1 MTQLKHYEIVVIGA
15 GPGGYAAAFRAADL
29 GKRVLLIDRDNE
41 LGGVCLNRGCIPSKA
56 LLHISKVMSEA
67 EHLSKMGVTYSK
79 PAIDIDQVRAHINKI
94 VSQLN
99 GGIAQMAKA
108 RKVDTIQGL
117 AAFKSNS
124 ELNIE
129 TEDGHI
135 SISFDK
141 CIIAA
146 GSTSAMIPGVPNDHP
161 SILTSKTALDLVDI
175 PEKLLVIGGGV
186 IGLELGQVYAALGS
200 RVSVVEFLPTLL
212 PGTDPDL
219 VKPLQ
224 RKLKNQFESI
234 LVSSK
239 VISVETNENG
249 TLTVAIEN
257 DKGTKRESFNK
268 VLVSVGRKPN
278 SNFLNLDSTDIEM
291 DDFGFINVDVY
302 QRTSIKN
309 IFAIGDIAGNPMLA
323 HKATHEGKVAAEVA
337 SGHPAAFDA
346 RAIPSVVY
354 TDPEVA
360 WAGLTEIE
368 AKEKNISYES
378 GDFPWAASGKALAIG
393 ANQGKTKILFDPE
406 TKQVLG
412 VGIVGPGAGDLISE
426 GMLAIEMGADAEDI
440 GLTIHPHPTLSET
453 FAAAAEMFSGTI
465 TDLYIPKK
473 KKALI

>member
-1 MTQLKHYEIVVIGA
+1 MTELKHYEIVVIGA

-29 GKRVLLIDRDNE
+29 GKQVLLIDRDNA

-56 LLHISKVMSEA
+56 LLHISKVMSDA
-67 EHLSKMGVTYSK
+67 DHLSKMGVTYSK
-79 PAIDIDQVRAHINKI
+79 PAIDIDQVRAHKNKI
-94 VSQLN
+94 VSQLS

-117 AAFKSNS
+117 AAFKSNL

-146 GSTSAMIPGVPNDHP
+146 GSTSAMIPGVSNDHP

-186 IGLELGQVYAALGS
+186 IGLELGQVYAAFGS

-224 RKLKNQFESI
+224 RKLKSQFESI

-239 VISVETNENG
+239 VISVETNEDRS
-249 TLTVAIEN
+249 LTVAIEN
-257 DKGTKRESFNK
+257 NKGITRENFNK

-278 SNFLNLDSTDIEM
+278 SNFLNLDSADIEM
-291 DDFGFINVDVY
+291 NDFGFINVDVY

-337 SGHPAAFDA
+337 SDHPAAFDA
-346 RAIPSVVY
+346 KAIPSVVY

-368 AKEKNISYES
+368 AKEKNIPYET

-473 KKALI
+473 KRH

>member
-1 MTQLKHYEIVVIGA
+1 MAEHKHHEIVVIGA

-29 GKRVLLIDRDNE
+29 GKQVLLIDRDNE

-56 LLHISKVMSEA
+56 LLHISKAMSEA
-67 EHLSKMGVTYSK
+67 EHLAKMGVTYGK
-79 PAIDIDQVRAHINKI
+79 PSIDIDQVRTHKNKI

-108 RKVDTIQGL
+108 RKVDTIKGL
-117 AAFKSNS
+117 ATFKSNS

-135 SISFDK
+135 SISFGK

-146 GSTSAMIPGVPNDHP
+146 GSTSATIPGVPKDHP

-200 RVSVVEFLPTLL
+200 HVSVVEFLPTLL

-224 RKLKNQFESI
+224 RKLKTQFESI

-239 VISVETNENG
+239 VISVETNEDG
-249 TLTVAIEN
+249 TIMVAIEN
-257 DKGTKRESFNK
+257 DKGIERKDFNK

-278 SNFLNLDSTDIEM
+278 STFLNLDSTDIEIN
-291 DDFGFINVDVY
+291 DFGFINVDVY

-346 RAIPSVVY
+346 KAIPSVVY

-360 WAGLTEIE
+360 WAGLTELE
-368 AKEKNISYES
+368 AKEQNISYEK
-378 GDFPWAASGKALAIG
+378 GEFPWGASGKALAMG

-426 GMLAIEMGADAEDI
+426 GMLAIEMGADSEDV

-473 KKALI
+473 KGH

>member
-1 MTQLKHYEIVVIGA
+1 MTELKHYEIVVIGA

-29 GKRVLLIDRDNE
+29 GKQVLLIDRDNA

-56 LLHISKVMSEA
+56 LLHISKVMSDA
-67 EHLSKMGVTYSK
+67 DHLSKMGVTYSK
-79 PAIDIDQVRAHINKI
+79 PAIDIDQVRAHKNKI
-94 VSQLN
+94 VSQLS

-117 AAFKSNS
+117 AAFKSNL

-146 GSTSAMIPGVPNDHP
+146 GSTSAMIPGVSNDHP

-186 IGLELGQVYAALGS
+186 IGLELGQVYAAFGS

-239 VISVETNENG
+239 VISVETNEDRS
-249 TLTVAIEN
+249 LTVAIEN
-257 DKGTKRESFNK
+257 DKGITRENFNK

-278 SNFLNLDSTDIEM
+278 SNFLNLDSADIEM
-291 DDFGFINVDVY
+291 NDFGFINVDVY

-337 SGHPAAFDA
+337 SDHPAAFDA
-346 RAIPSVVY
+346 KAIPSVVY

-368 AKEKNISYES
+368 AKEKNIPYET

-473 KKALI
+473 KRH